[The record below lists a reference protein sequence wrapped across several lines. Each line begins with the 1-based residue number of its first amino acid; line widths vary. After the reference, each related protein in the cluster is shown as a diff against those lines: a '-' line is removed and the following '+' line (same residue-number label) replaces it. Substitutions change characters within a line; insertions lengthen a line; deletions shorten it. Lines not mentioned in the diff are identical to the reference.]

1 MRWMKNPVFYS
12 SILPFMTILHKSKT
26 LFIKI
31 AFLRSLLIHPEKS
44 FAFLWWL
51 ETNRLIRKI
60 FFAANFFFA
69 FSSLLSSELRS
80 CRRRA
85 KCEHKP
91 VTWLHLHPLTCAD
104 ADADAAEVAAA
115 VGNRRSAAEDSRN
128 IVSFQGLIR
137 RCLLNGQDWQ
147 KVLKA
152 ASLFPGLRRNGNKR
166 IYYLINRIRW
176 PFFCTTN
183 DAIFL

>member
-1 MRWMKNPVFYS
+1 MD
-12 SILPFMTILHKSKT
+12 
-26 LFIKI
+26 
-31 AFLRSLLIHPEKS
+31 EKS
-44 FAFLWWL
+44 CFLL
-51 ETNRLIRKI
+51 KHLTFHDNSSQIKNFI
-60 FFAANFFFA
+60 YKNCFFKVSFDSSGKEFCFSLMTRNESFDSKDFFCRQLFFA

-104 ADADAAEVAAA
+104 ADADADAEVAAA

-137 RCLLNGQDWQ
+137 RCLLNGQD
-147 KVLKA
+147 
-152 ASLFPGLRRNGNKR
+152 
-166 IYYLINRIRW
+166 
-176 PFFCTTN
+176 
-183 DAIFL
+183 